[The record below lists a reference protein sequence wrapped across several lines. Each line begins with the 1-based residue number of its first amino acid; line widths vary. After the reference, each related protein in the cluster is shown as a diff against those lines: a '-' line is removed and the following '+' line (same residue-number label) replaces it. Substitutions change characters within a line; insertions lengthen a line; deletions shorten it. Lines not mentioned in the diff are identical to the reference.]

1 MICKYFPIVPVLV
14 FLAFLIGSSAQAQ
27 VQSINDS
34 QGVDMIPV
42 NVVLVHGAW
51 ADGSSWS
58 NVIPLLQEKGYN
70 VTAVQIPLTSLADDA
85 AVTRRILAMQNGST
99 ILVGHSYGGAVIT
112 EAGANASNVVGLV
125 YISAFAPDEG
135 EVLGELNGRMPA
147 APGQANLRPDAY
159 GFLWIDPKAFPESFA
174 QDIDP
179 TAARVMAAVQKPLS
193 ASIFGERATQAA
205 WKSKPSWYLLSEN
218 DRIINP
224 DLQRFMAE
232 RIGAKEVVSIP
243 SDHASLVSHP
253 AEVAQL
259 IMDAAN
265 ATAIG

>member
-1 MICKYFPIVPVLV
+1 MPV
-14 FLAFLIGSSAQAQ
+14 
-27 VQSINDS
+27 
-34 QGVDMIPV
+34 
-42 NVVLVHGAW
+42 
-51 ADGSSWS
+51 
-58 NVIPLLQEKGYN
+58 
-70 VTAVQIPLTSLADDA
+70 
-85 AVTRRILAMQNGST
+85 
-99 ILVGHSYGGAVIT
+99 
-112 EAGANASNVVGLV
+112 AS
-125 YISAFAPDEG
+125 
-135 EVLGELNGRMPA
+135 
-147 APGQANLRPDAY
+147 GQANLRPDAN
-159 GFLWIDPKAFPESFA
+159 GFVWIDPKAFPESFA
-174 QDIDP
+174 QDVDT

-193 ASIFGERATQAA
+193 LSIFGEKATQAA

-232 RIGAKEVVSIP
+232 RIGAKKVVSIP